1 MGGCNLCRRLRRCRR
16 RGGRIVTVVVLVSGG
31 GLDTAGGGRS
41 LVVEA
46 VRLQMLP
53 EGGGVGVG
61 LVAAPGRTVER
72 LVRCVHMHV
81 FLTIAGVGEATITA
95 LDLTLKRLFT

>member
-1 MGGCNLCRRLRRCRR
+1 M
-16 RGGRIVTVVVLVSGG
+16 
-31 GLDTAGGGRS
+31 
-41 LVVEA
+41 
-46 VRLQMLP
+46 
-53 EGGGVGVG
+53 GVG

-95 LDLTLKRLFT
+95 LDLALERLLACNTRKHKVKICYFLFPVASWVIYQVNYNVFEMRFKAA